1 MKIIRQKGFSLI
13 EILVVIAII
22 GVLASVAF
30 VALGTVRLK
39 ARDTKRK
46 VDLSQIGRLL
56 SASTCYLPDTGT
68 GDYDL
73 IDLVS
78 ELMVKYPQY
87 AQYASSLP
95 KDPKTG
101 SETATNYRYQVTA
114 DNHCVLYANFENEN
128 ETITLGSLTAP
139 TPNAGNGVLKAI
151 NPGPNGTNI
160 YYQISK

>member
-1 MKIIRQKGFSLI
+1 MKITEEKGFSLI
-13 EILVVIAII
+13 EILIVIAII

-30 VALGTVRLK
+30 VALNNARLK

-46 VDLSQIGRLL
+46 VDLSQISRLL
-56 SASTCYLPDTGT
+56 SASTCYLPDTGA

-73 IDLVS
+73 IDLVPG
-78 ELMVKYPQY
+78 LIAKYPQS
-87 AQYASSLP
+87 AQYASFLP

-101 SETATNYRYQVTA
+101 SETASNYRYEVTA
-114 DNHCVLYANFENEN
+114 DNHCVLYANFENKN

-139 TPNAGNGVLKAI
+139 TPNAGNGVLRAI
-151 NPGPNGTNI
+151 NPGPNGTVI

>member
-1 MKIIRQKGFSLI
+1 MKIIKHTGFSLI

-56 SASTCYLPDTGT
+56 SASTCYLPDTGA

-78 ELMVKYPQY
+78 ELMAKYPQY

-101 SETATNYRYQVTA
+101 SEIAIRRDGTRDIISLVRR
-114 DNHCVLYANFENEN
+114 CVCSCDSG
-128 ETITLGSLTAP
+128 TGS
-139 TPNAGNGVLKAI
+139 GSGKCRCRHNGFFH
-151 NPGPNGTNI
+151 
-160 YYQISK
+160 

>member
-1 MKIIRQKGFSLI
+1 MKIVKHTGFSLI

-22 GVLASVAF
+22 AVLASLAF
-30 VALGTVRLK
+30 VALGSVRLK

-46 VDLSQIGRLL
+46 VDLSQISRLL
-56 SASTCYLPDTGT
+56 SASTCYLPDTGA

-73 IDLVS
+73 IDLVP

-87 AQYASSLP
+87 VQYASSLP

-101 SETATNYRYQVTA
+101 SETVTNYRYEVTA

-128 ETITLGSLTAP
+128 EKITLGSLTAP

-160 YYQISK
+160 FYQISK